1 MERQQHQRQAERE
14 TQLPNATFCQ
24 QVQRFQQDYETLHRT
39 PKRSKK
45 HAVAKRKKDYW
56 EHHLKGFVNPPAHI
70 VRERSSTLTI
80 VGKEQEGPV
89 DYDSPFWRPD
99 VVAWADETPAGP
111 LQQVPR
117 STFKDFKEE
126 DRPREKLVAK
136 GAASLS
142 DAELM
147 ALILDTGM
155 RGVNVVELAQSLL
168 EQFGGIAGMQSV
180 GVEELTCVTGM
191 GRAKAAR
198 ILAGFELCR
207 RANLQ
212 RRQQLVFRNSAET
225 ANHMRPLLADLEQE
239 VFYVLYLNYSNRVIT
254 ERRVSMGGISATVAD
269 PLLMF
274 RTALQVQAVKII
286 LCHNHPSGDLRPS
299 KEDIHLTHRIERIG
313 DLMGVELLDHLV
325 ITSDGYFS
333 FADHGIIKRP
343 EAPVKRRRGKAA
355 N

>member
-1 MERQQHQRQAERE
+1 MNRA
-14 TQLPNATFCQ
+14 
-24 QVQRFQQDYETLHRT
+24 
-39 PKRSKK
+39 PKRKGK
-45 HAVAKRKKDYW
+45 RAVAQRNNDYW
-56 EHHLKGFVNPPAHI
+56 EHHLKRLVSPPAHI
-70 VRERSSTLTI
+70 VRERSSVLSV
-80 VGKEQEGPV
+80 VGKAQEV
-89 DYDSPFWRPD
+89 SHNYDSPFWQPD
-99 VVAWADETPAGP
+99 VVTWPDAPPATETR
-111 LQQVPR
+111 LVQR
-117 STFKDFKEE
+117 STFKEFKEE

-155 RGVNVVELAQSLL
+155 RGVNVVELAQALL

-212 RRQQLVFRNSAET
+212 RRQQLLFRNSAET
-225 ANHMRPLLADLEQE
+225 ANYMRPLLADLEQE
-239 VFYVLYLNYSNRVIT
+239 VFYVMYLNYSNRVIT

-299 KEDIHLTHRIERIG
+299 KEDIHLTHKIERIG
-313 DLMGVELLDHLV
+313 ELMGVELLDHLV

-333 FADHGIIKRP
+333 FADHGIIKQP
-343 EAPVKRRRGKAA
+343 EAPAKRRRKKAA

>member
-1 MERQQHQRQAERE
+1 MERQQHQQQAERE
-14 TQLPNATFCQ
+14 NQLPKATFCQ
-24 QVQRFQQDYETLHRT
+24 QVQRFQQDFEILNRA
-39 PKRSKK
+39 PKGNKK
-45 HAVAKRKKDYW
+45 HVVAKRKKAYW
-56 EHHLKGFVNPPAHI
+56 EGHLKGFVTPNADI
-70 VRERSSTLTI
+70 VRERSSALAV
-80 VGKEQEGPV
+80 VGKEEAGPR

-99 VVAWADETPAGP
+99 VVAWADDAPAATAP
-111 LQQVPR
+111 QVPR

-136 GAASLS
+136 GAAVLT

-147 ALILDTGM
+147 ALILDTGI
-155 RGVNVVELAQSLL
+155 RGMNVVELAQSLL
-168 EQFGGIAGMQSV
+168 EQFGGIAGMQSL

-212 RRQQLVFRNSAET
+212 RRQQFIFRNSAET

-239 VFYVLYLNYSNRVIT
+239 VFYVVYLNYSNRVIT
-254 ERRVSMGGISATVAD
+254 ERKVSMGGISATVAD

-274 RTALQVQAVKII
+274 RTALHVQAVKII

-299 KEDIHLTHRIERIG
+299 KEDIHLTHKIARIG

-333 FADHGIIKRP
+333 FADHGMIKQP
-343 EAPVKRRRGKAA
+343 EAPVKRRRKKAA